1 MIQAQKPKFEHIL
14 TQLKEELEKLRTA
27 RATPALVEDILIE
40 AYSGSK
46 MRLKEIASIST
57 PEPRTIVIKP
67 WDAGLIK
74 QIEKGLIHSAL
85 EFNPVL
91 ESDILRINLP
101 ELTQETRE
109 KIVKKLRIMLEEGRI
124 KLRTIRDEVKKEVE
138 RKAKTSE
145 ITEDDKYAFIEEL
158 NTVTRSFTE
167 RIDELGKQK
176 ETDIMRI

>member
-1 MIQAQKPKFEHIL
+1 
-14 TQLKEELEKLRTA
+14 
-27 RATPALVEDILIE
+27 
-40 AYSGSK
+40 
-46 MRLKEIASIST
+46 
-57 PEPRTIVIKP
+57 VIKP

-74 QIEKGLIHSAL
+74 EIEKGLVHSAL

-109 KIVKKLRIMLEEGRI
+109 KIVKKLRTMLEEGRI

-158 NTVTRSFTE
+158 NTLTRSFTE
-167 RIDELGKQK
+167 QIDGLGKQK
-176 ETDIMRI
+176 EEDIMRI

>member
-1 MIQAQKPKFEHIL
+1 MIQAHKPQFQHII
-14 TQLKEELEKLRTA
+14 TQLKDELEKLRTA
-27 RATPALVEDILIE
+27 RATPTLVEDILIE

-46 MRLKEIASIST
+46 MRLKELASISI

-67 WDAGLIK
+67 WDPSIIK

-91 ESDILRINLP
+91 EADILRINLP

-109 KIVKKLRIMLEEGRI
+109 KIVKKLRTMLEEGRI

-145 ITEDDKYAFIEEL
+145 ITEDDKYDFIEEL
-158 NTVTRSFTE
+158 NTVTHSFTE
-167 RIDELGKQK
+167 QIDKLGKQK
-176 ETDIMRI
+176 EEDIMRI